1 MKEKHLYKLDFN
13 TTIWLAVYG
22 GDYLEFPLLSI
33 SKPLFT
39 HAYSERQAIT
49 YFRRDISGIL
59 LVPAS
64 RVFIDSAGV
73 IDLTEI
79 DLDI

>member
-1 MKEKHLYKLDFN
+1 MKAKHLYKLDFN

-22 GDYLEFPLLSI
+22 GDYLEFQLMEI

-49 YFRRDISGIL
+49 YFRRDIANIL
-59 LVPAS
+59 VVS
-64 RVFIDSAGV
+64 VNRVFFDSEGV
-73 IDLTEI
+73 IDMTEI